1 MPEGM
6 SMDSFLQMIVRWLYM
21 NIGSLEQSMWVM
33 FLFRWQDLPKV
44 VKKSFVGVF
53 ALLKLSLPPPL
64 YPYWAPNLLI
74 MTQIIISVYLC
85 NS

>member
-44 VKKSFVGVF
+44 VKKSFVGSF
-53 ALLKLSLPPPL
+53 CPTKTFFTTPSLSLLSPKFANHDANYYICL
-64 YPYWAPNLLI
+64 F
-74 MTQIIISVYLC
+74 V
-85 NS
+85 